1 MDMSRAVLHLL
12 RRENYAKYEISMS
25 YGNIQADNVIGV
37 ESPRQ
42 LRYARESR
50 KRLATTDTANSGVR
64 QRNLVPNNADRR
76 AGTRAIEIP

>member
-1 MDMSRAVLHLL
+1 MDIEHYANGAMSRAVLHLW

-42 LRYARESR
+42 
-50 KRLATTDTANSGVR
+50 
-64 QRNLVPNNADRR
+64 
-76 AGTRAIEIP
+76 